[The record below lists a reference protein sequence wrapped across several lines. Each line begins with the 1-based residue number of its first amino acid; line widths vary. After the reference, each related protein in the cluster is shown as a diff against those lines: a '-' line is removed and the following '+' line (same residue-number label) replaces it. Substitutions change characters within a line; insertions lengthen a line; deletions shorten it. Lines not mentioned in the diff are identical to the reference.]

1 MSTWANQIYVATQGA
16 GVFHTSDFVS
26 PSTQPVWQAVNDGLP
41 ALDALDFAGNADVQY
56 VLLRASRGLY
66 RRMGGAWQIIL
77 DPDAVDSL
85 LGSGDST
92 VHNVTVDKSNPAR
105 VLTTVGSPGLWGDA
119 NGWYV
124 LISDDYG
131 ANWIAC
137 NKVFDSGFT
146 YGMGGMVAYGH
157 IIALSCSRGA
167 GGLGSGTMISWN
179 GGNAWVNYVNLGYNA
194 TRPVHLNP
202 LTGTIYVVTDIL
214 NNVDLAKITN
224 SVGITTLQD
233 GLGVNDSPDTGE
245 TRMMWFHSTVA
256 DTQRLIRNGRLYAT
270 DDGWATYS
278 DLGALSYGANRI
290 GIDSSRDSNQMLL
303 GLNLASQN
311 HVIGAIDVD
320 TMSMYQIA
328 GAHPDTGIDSIPNTC
343 GGVSRNGILGIIEPL
358 AGFVYTRGVV
368 YA

>member
-1 MSTWANQIYVATQGA
+1 MSTWASQIYVATQGA

-41 ALDALDFAGNADVQY
+41 ALDVLDFAGNIDVQY
-56 VLLRASRGLY
+56 ALLSTSRNLY
-66 RRMGGAWQIIL
+66 RRMGGTWQLIL
-77 DPDAVDSL
+77 SPGIVDFIL
-85 LGSGDST
+85 ETSGST

-105 VLTTVGSPGLWGDA
+105 VLTTVGSPGVFGDA

-137 NKVFDSGFT
+137 NKVFNSGFT

-157 IIALSCSRGA
+157 IIALSCSRDA
-167 GGLGSGTMISWN
+167 GGIGSGTTISWN
-179 GGNAWVNYVNLGYNA
+179 GGNAWVHYSNLGYN
-194 TRPVHLNP
+194 TIMPIQLNA
-202 LTGTIYVVTDIL
+202 LNSKIYCLRDIL
-214 NNVDLAKITN
+214 GNIDLAEISN
-224 SVGITTLQD
+224 GAGLVTLQD
-233 GLGVNDSPDTGE
+233 GLGFNDPPFSGDM
-245 TRMMWFHSTVA
+245 RMMWFHSTVA
-256 DTQRLIRNGRLYAT
+256 DTQRLIRNQRLYAT
-270 DDGWATYS
+270 DDGWETYS

-303 GLNLASQN
+303 GLNLTSQD
-311 HVIGAIDVD
+311 HLIGAIEVD
-320 TMSMYQIA
+320 TMTMYQIA
-328 GAHPDTGIDSIPNTC
+328 GAHPDTGVDSIPNTC
-343 GGVSRNGILGIIEPL
+343 GKLSRNGILGIIEPL